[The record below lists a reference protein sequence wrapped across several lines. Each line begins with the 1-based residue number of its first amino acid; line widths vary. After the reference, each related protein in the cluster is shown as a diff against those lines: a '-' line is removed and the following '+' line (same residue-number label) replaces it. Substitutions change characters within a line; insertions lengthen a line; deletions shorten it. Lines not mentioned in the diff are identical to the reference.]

1 MQSLFR
7 FKKREEALG
16 SKILQETAKGLE
28 YLACD
33 MWTSSSCNRVLFSS
47 LHFLHPCPKDSD
59 KIMLARQMSLTR
71 RQVSNSFI
79 NARVRLWKPMGAP
92 TPEF

>member
-1 MQSLFR
+1 MKTFLIFESVSLKTWVLQHSPSRRYLATSAACVMQSLFR

-47 LHFLHPCPKDSD
+47 L
-59 KIMLARQMSLTR
+59 
-71 RQVSNSFI
+71 V
-79 NARVRLWKPMGAP
+79 
-92 TPEF
+92 